1 MNKEDI
7 QNLTPAEIEAM
18 VCQLE
23 YQYDKL
29 QEEYLQK
36 KTKLVNDLALLRN
49 RVVIDDLIRKL
60 KG

>member
-36 KTKLVNDLALLRN
+36 KTELVNDLTLLRN
-49 RVVIDDLIRKL
+49 RMVIDDLMKRL

>member
-7 QNLTPAEIEAM
+7 QNLTPAQIEAM

-23 YQYDKL
+23 YQYNKL

-36 KTKLVNDLALLRN
+36 EN
-49 RVVIDDLIRKL
+49 
-60 KG
+60 

>member
-23 YQYDKL
+23 YQYYKL

-49 RVVIDDLIRKL
+49 RMVIDDLIRKL